1 MFQYVHLNQV
11 IYEET
16 DYKYIVLSEFHL
28 PLYCEYASKSC
39 TEKLIKYECWPIF
52 LTPYLPKPH
61 VHN

>member
-1 MFQYVHLNQV
+1 MKRMIIN
-11 IYEET
+11 
-16 DYKYIVLSEFHL
+16 IVLAEFHL
-28 PLYCEYASKSC
+28 LLYCEYASKSC